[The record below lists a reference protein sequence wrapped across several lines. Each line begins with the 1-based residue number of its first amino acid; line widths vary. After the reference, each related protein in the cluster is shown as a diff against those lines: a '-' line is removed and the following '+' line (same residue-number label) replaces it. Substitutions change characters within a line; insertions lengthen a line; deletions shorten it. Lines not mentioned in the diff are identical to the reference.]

1 MQSEDR
7 IQTRTL
13 NKYNCFVCVCFV
25 YIYFLVFFL
34 LVCLFV
40 LEKTVGTEDT
50 VQILNLL
57 PESHSPNILCNDL

>member
-7 IQTRTL
+7 MQTRTL
-13 NKYNCFVCVCFV
+13 NKYNCFFVCVFCLYLFSS
-25 YIYFLVFFL
+25 FLFA
-34 LVCLFV
+34 CLFV

-57 PESHSPNILCNDL
+57 PESHSPNIPCNDL